1 MAATSRRPAPGRARQ
16 SPPEQTGGSL
26 ARPERRRS
34 CLREEDGSTTV
45 EFALTMV
52 IVMSFILGIMEIGI
66 CLFTYNFVADA
77 ARLGTRYAMVRGSS
91 CNATGSLCTTTTQTD
106 VQSYLRGQSL
116 PGITPASMTVT
127 TTWPDT
133 TGCAPSSS
141 PCNNPGNHVIVAV
154 KYQFPLSIPFVPAST
169 VNLASTSEAVIS
181 N

>member
-1 MAATSRRPAPGRARQ
+1 MAAALRSPALGRARRW
-16 SPPEQTGGSL
+16 PPQQTGGSL
-26 ARPERRRS
+26 TRQERRQS

-45 EFALTMV
+45 EFALTLV
-52 IVMSFILGIMEIGI
+52 VVMSFLLGIMEIGL
-66 CLFTYNFVADA
+66 CLFTYNFVAEA

-91 CNATGSLCTTTTQTD
+91 CNATGSLCTTTSQTD
-106 VQSYLRGQSL
+106 VQSYLRGLSL

-154 KYQFPLSIPFVPAST
+154 KYQFPLTIPFAPVTT
-169 VNLASTSEAVIS
+169 VSLTSTSEAVIS